1 MSSLASRLTQQYKR
15 KEDELLRL
23 QASCKDLRVKIR
35 DAQREASELEA
46 KALHAKQEADRVFEQ
61 FRRHEFNATAQGHDV
76 VITQNRLLQETNAV
90 ERLQGLFDAE
100 KEQTAALNDQIEAC
114 KQRIQDLLSQKD
126 DLQAEIRDLTDER
139 ASLTADRKLAR
150 ERMAREEIANS
161 RYEQS
166 VLAMS
171 SKIHV

>member
-1 MSSLASRLTQQYKR
+1 MTSVASRLTQQYKR

-23 QASCKDLRVKIR
+23 QAGCKDLRVKIR
-35 DAQREASELEA
+35 EAQREASELEA
-46 KALHAKQEADRVFEQ
+46 KALRAKQEADRTFEQ

-100 KEQTAALNDQIEAC
+100 KAKTAALNDQIERC
-114 KQRIQDLLSQKD
+114 KEQIQELLALKD
-126 DLQAEIRDLTDER
+126 GLQAEIRELAEER
-139 ASLTADRKLAR
+139 ASLTADRKVAR
-150 ERMAREEIANS
+150 ERMTREEIANS